1 MPANGLAE
9 DVYQGEAYGFV
20 RSPRTDAFVDGTP
33 HAVRILRELEADTPP
48 GRLLD
53 VGCAT
58 GDFLAA
64 AQERSWAA
72 QGVELSG
79 HAAAVAR
86 RRGVDVRVGTLRNA
100 RFPDASFDVV
110 TMLDVIEHLNDPMA
124 ELKEVRRVLRP
135 GGIICVETPNWD
147 SIYRRVLG
155 RRWAALQPRLHL
167 LYFDST
173 TLREAV
179 GRAGFHVFRNLTEIV
194 ALFSPEGIA
203 RGLGPSSA
211 RSILRDLLV
220 RQLLRLPSRRLDQFF
235 LRIGPA
241 ARINAAAGS
250 FKQLAASGVAPAQTP
265 SVPPSGTAVAALRR
279 ANAPLDRLFLK
290 LGMGE
295 QLRVH
300 ARRT

>member
-1 MPANGLAE
+1 LTE
-9 DVYQGEAYGFV
+9 DVYQGEAYGFI

-33 HAVRILRELEADTPP
+33 HAVRILRELEANTLP

-58 GDFLAA
+58 GDFLVA
-64 AQERSWAA
+64 AQERGWAA

-79 HAAAVAR
+79 HAAGVAR
-86 RRGVDVRVGTLRNA
+86 RRRVDVRVGTLRNA
-100 RFPDASFDVV
+100 RFPDAAFDVV

-124 ELKEVRRVLRP
+124 ELRETRRVLRP

-167 LYFDST
+167 LYFDRT
-173 TLREAV
+173 TLREALS
-179 GRAGFHVFRNLTEIV
+179 RAGFQVVRSLTEIV
-194 ALFSPEGIA
+194 ALLSPEGLA

-211 RSILRDLLV
+211 RSLLRDLLL

-250 FKQLAASGVAPAQTP
+250 FKQLAASDAIPVQT
-265 SVPPSGTAVAALRR
+265 SSSPPSGRAVVALRT
-279 ANAPLDRLFLK
+279 ANAPLDRLFVK